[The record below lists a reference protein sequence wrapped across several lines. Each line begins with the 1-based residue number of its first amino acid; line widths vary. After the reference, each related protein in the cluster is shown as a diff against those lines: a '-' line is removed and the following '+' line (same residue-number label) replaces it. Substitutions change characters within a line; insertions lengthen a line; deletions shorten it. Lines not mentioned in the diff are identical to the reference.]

1 MKSNLLVVLYVWAL
15 GSMAVLH
22 AQTTP
27 PTSQSGDKRP
37 ALVRMSGS
45 LGLNGDFFRTSRA
58 RQTAPDLLGRVY
70 SDFTLHLG
78 KVQLQSNIL
87 YSSEQNRFQESLNQL
102 GLRGRWR
109 GLSFSVGD
117 HYPTLST
124 FSLNGTK
131 VKGASAQMDLGG
143 LFISGSWG
151 TNGVGKQKDLENG
164 GKYEAYTQDVRALR
178 IGLGKPDGTHLHV
191 VVFSAND
198 DSTSVNGRL
207 QTIKPQQNLSLST
220 STSIKLFKGAFQLNG
235 EATGSAFNPNQFGS
249 KVDITTFSKEQG
261 IPESATN
268 FLSKFFS
275 PTSGTELSYALKGD
289 TRIRLPFGGLNG
301 SGRYIAPGFSA
312 LGAPGLV
319 SDVFDWSAGAN
330 IGLAKGKIIA
340 SGQYSRNQN
349 NLSGLLLSTT
359 QRHVYSANLQLQP
372 ISSITLVGGFQRME
386 SKTEGEIQAAY
397 EQMFTSWNLSPTLTI
412 TRPNGRFH
420 NVSLNFTLNEFGAP
434 ALPQQGAANFRN
446 IGGMASL
453 NSMIGKGLSLLASGT
468 YMKDS
473 SAFSN
478 GTTQGINAGLVKP
491 LLNKKL
497 RISLL
502 GSIDRSNFQMTGVES
517 ATETLRF
524 AGRLN
529 STWNLTPKD
538 AFQFGFTGTRVQLSS
553 LTTPVRE
560 IRSNAAYTRTF

>member
-1 MKSNLLVVLYVWAL
+1 MKRNLLAILCVWVVWSTVVLY
-15 GSMAVLH
+15 

-27 PTSQSGDKRP
+27 QTSHNGGKRP
-37 ALVRMSGS
+37 ALVRLSGS
-45 LGLNGDFFRTSRA
+45 LGLNGDFFRTSRV

-131 VKGASAQMDLGG
+131 VKGLSAQMDLGG
-143 LFISGSWG
+143 LFVSGSWG
-151 TNGVGKQKDLENG
+151 TNGVGKQKDLESG
-164 GKYEAYTQDVRALR
+164 LKYEAYTQDIRALR

-198 DSTSVNGRL
+198 DSTSVEGRL

-249 KVDITTFSKEQG
+249 KIDLTTFSKEQG
-261 IPESATN
+261 IPESATS
-268 FLSKFFS
+268 FLSKFFT
-275 PTSGTELSYALKGD
+275 PTSGTGLSYALKGD

-312 LGAPGLV
+312 LGAPGV
-319 SDVFDWSAGAN
+319 ISDAFDWSAGAN
-330 IGLAKGKIIA
+330 IGLAKGKVIA

-372 ISSITLVGGFQRME
+372 VPAVTLVGGFQRME
-386 SKTEGEIQAAY
+386 SKTEGEIQAASS
-397 EQMFTSWNLSPTLTI
+397 QTFTSWNLSPTLTI
-412 TRPNGRFH
+412 ARRNGRLH
-420 NVSLNFTLNEFGAP
+420 NVSFNFTLNEFGAP
-434 ALPQQGAANFRN
+434 ALPQQGASNFRN
-446 IGGMASL
+446 VGGMASL
-453 NSMIGKGLSLLASGT
+453 NSMLGKGLSLLASAT

-478 GTTQGINAGLVKP
+478 GMTQGFNAGFIKP
-491 LLNKKL
+491 LL
-497 RISLL
+497 
-502 GSIDRSNFQMTGVES
+502 
-517 ATETLRF
+517 
-524 AGRLN
+524 
-529 STWNLTPKD
+529 
-538 AFQFGFTGTRVQLSS
+538 
-553 LTTPVRE
+553 
-560 IRSNAAYTRTF
+560 